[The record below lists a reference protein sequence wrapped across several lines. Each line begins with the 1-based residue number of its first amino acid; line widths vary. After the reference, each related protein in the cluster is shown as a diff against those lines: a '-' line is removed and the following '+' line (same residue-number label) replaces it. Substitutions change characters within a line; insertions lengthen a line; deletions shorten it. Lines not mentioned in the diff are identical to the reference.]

1 LLRNISGIIPLK
13 VATMT
18 HHIRS
23 LVSICCALGS
33 VQPATLL
40 AQRNQ
45 AGSGSPLVTEY
56 RPAAERLIAAA
67 TRDSAA
73 YLRLGRLVD
82 LFGPRLSGSAS
93 LEAAIDWIL
102 GEMKRDGLAAV
113 RGEPVM
119 VPHWERGAESAALL
133 RPRRTKLPLL
143 GLGGSVST
151 SASGITASVLV
162 VSSFDDLRSRAP
174 EAKGKIVLFDV
185 PFTTYRETVR
195 YRVEGASEAARAGA
209 VASLV
214 RSIAPYSIRSPH
226 TGAMRYDSTA
236 PRIPAGALTVED
248 AQMLHRMQERGD
260 SVVLH
265 LVLRS
270 RILPDAR
277 SRNVVAEIRGRE
289 RPDEVVV
296 LGGHIDSWDV
306 GQGAVDDGGG
316 SVAAWEAVRLIH
328 RLGLR
333 PRRTIRVV
341 LWTNEENGGRGA
353 LAYRDRYASELAGHV
368 AAMESDNGT
377 FSPRGFRYSG
387 PAAGLERVRQIGALL
402 DGIGAGDVQQETG
415 SPEADIAPLV
425 ERGVPGLGLEVDRS
439 RYFWFHHSDGD
450 TLDKVDPAELG
461 RCVAALAVMAFV
473 LADSPDGLRTVTR

>member
-1 LLRNISGIIPLK
+1 MRPDLVTVVWAFGFLAGLVEGVPAQEA
-13 VATMT
+13 ATK
-18 HHIRS
+18 RG
-23 LVSICCALGS
+23 VS
-33 VQPATLL
+33 
-40 AQRNQ
+40 
-45 AGSGSPLVTEY
+45 SPLAHY
-56 RPAAERLIAAA
+56 RPAADSLIAAA
-67 TRDSAA
+67 TGDSAA

-82 LFGPRLSGSAS
+82 TFGARLSGSAN
-93 LEAAIDWIL
+93 LEGAIDWIL
-102 GEMKRDGLAAV
+102 AEMKRDGFDNV

-119 VPHWERGAESAALL
+119 VPHWVRGTESATLIQ
-133 RPRRTKLPLL
+133 PRRTLLSVL
-143 GLGGSVST
+143 GLGGGVST
-151 SASGITASVLV
+151 PPSGTTASVLV
-162 VSSFDDLRSRAP
+162 VTSFDELRSRA
-174 EAKGKIVLFDV
+174 ADARGKIVLFDV

-195 YRVEGASEAARAGA
+195 YRVEGASAAARVGA

-214 RSIAPYSIRSPH
+214 RSIAPFSIRSPH

-236 PRIPAGALTVED
+236 PRIPTGALSVED
-248 AQMLHRMQERGD
+248 AQMLHRMQARGD
-260 SVVLH
+260 SVVLN

-270 RILPDAR
+270 RTLPDAP

-316 SVAAWEAVRLIH
+316 SVAAWEAVRLIR
-328 RLGLR
+328 RLGLQ

-353 LAYRDRYASELAGHV
+353 LAYRDAHAAELARHV
-368 AAMESDNGT
+368 VAMESDNGT
-377 FSPRGFRYSG
+377 FSPQGFRYSG
-387 PAAGLERVRQIGALL
+387 PAAGLERVRQVSALL
-402 DGIGAGDVQQETG
+402 EPIRAGDVQQEYE

-425 ERGVPGLGLEVDRS
+425 ERGVPGLGLDVERS

-473 LADSPDGLRTVTR
+473 LADLPDGLRTVSR